1 MHNRSLASVS
11 LSVSGLMQ
19 ARQGGLPWWVW
30 LLIVVVIIVLIW
42 WWLLRRPAARPA
54 EEHRPT
60 AAPAPESAPAEAPTT
75 VAAEDDLTRL
85 EGIGPKVAS
94 VLKAA
99 GIHTF
104 AQLAAT
110 PVERLQA
117 ILREAGL
124 QFLDPGSW
132 PEQARLAASGDEAG
146 LAALQARLR
155 GGRYT

>member
-1 MHNRSLASVS
+1 MEDRSLASLS

-30 LLIVVVIIVLIW
+30 LLIVIVIIVLIW
-42 WWLLRRPAARPA
+42 WWLLRRPAERPE

-60 AAPAPESAPAEAPTT
+60 AAPAPEPAPAAPPAT
-75 VAAEDDLTRL
+75 VAADDDLTRL

-99 GIHTF
+99 GIRTF

-110 PVERLQA
+110 PVERLQD

-124 QFLDPGSW
+124 QFLNPESW
-132 PEQARLAASGDEAG
+132 PEQARVAASGDEAR
-146 LAALQARLR
+146 LAELQARLR